1 MKSKALAAPEPKKG
15 KMELRE
21 YEVPSPGPDE
31 VTVKTHYSII
41 SPGTERAFVLGLDNT
56 STTFPFHPGYCSAGV
71 VEQVGAKVT
80 KVHPGQRVACH
91 MGHRSAWTIPEKHV
105 TPVPDGVALDHA
117 GFHSLGVIC
126 TQGVRKARIELG
138 ESVMVLG
145 LGIIGQLALQLA
157 RLNGGFPAMGVDRV
171 AQRLAIAKECG
182 ADAVI
187 DASQPTWQET
197 LKHSSG
203 GSGPHVV
210 IEATGAAE
218 PVVVACQV
226 ARPFGRIVL
235 LASTRGV
242 SSVNFYRDVHKPGL
256 TIIGAHTSA
265 NPEHE
270 NRPGAWTNETDGDC
284 FLRLLQAKRIRLDP
298 LITHRVSWEK
308 AVETY
313 EAMLTWDTS
322 MVGTVIDWTKA

>member
-1 MKSKALAAPEPKKG
+1 MKCKALAALEPKKG

-21 YEVPSPGPDE
+21 YEVPEPGPHE
-31 VTVKTHYSII
+31 VTVKTHFSVI

-56 STTFPFHPGYCSAGV
+56 NATFPYHPGYCAAGV
-71 VEQVGAKVT
+71 VEKVGAEVT
-80 KVHPGQRVACH
+80 KVAPGHRVGCH
-91 MGHRSAWTIPEKHV
+91 MGHRSIWTIPERDV
-105 TPVPDGVALDHA
+105 TPVPEGVALDQA
-117 GFHSLGVIC
+117 GFLSLGIIC

-138 ESVMVLG
+138 EAVMVLG
-145 LGIIGQLALQLA
+145 LGIIGQLSLQIA
-157 RLNGGFPAMGVDRV
+157 RLNGGFPAIGVDKV

-182 ADAVI
+182 ADVTI
-187 DASQPTWQET
+187 DASQQTWQDA
-197 LKHSSG
+197 LKNSSG
-203 GSGPHVV
+203 GLGPHVV
-210 IEATGAAE
+210 IEATGAAD
-218 PVVVACQV
+218 PVAVACQV

-235 LASTRGV
+235 LASTRGT
-242 SSVNFYRDVHKPGL
+242 STVNFYRDVHKPGL

-270 NRPGAWTNETDGDC
+270 NRPGSWTNQDDGDC

-298 LITHRVSWEK
+298 LITHRVPWEK

-322 MVGTVIDWTKA
+322 MIGTIIDWR